1 MRALRLAALLALAA
15 APAAAQ
21 TAPPS
26 GPSSGGVA
34 TAPRDPSTASAGLT
48 APNPGRTDKTVQ
60 DIDHRLLSQEHDRPH
75 LPGQAASPSQGG
87 TSTGAIPNS
96 ARPPNR

>member
-15 APAAAQ
+15 GPAWAQ
-21 TAPPS
+21 TAPS
-26 GPSSGGVA
+26 TGPVA

-48 APNPGRTDKTVQ
+48 APSPQRTDQTVQ
-60 DIDHRLLSQEHDRPH
+60 DIDRRLLSQEKDRPR
-75 LPGQAASPSQGG
+75 LPGQAPSPSKGG
-87 TSTGAIPNS
+87 TSTGAIPNA